1 MTSANAAVAR
11 AWELVDPI
19 YRQPE
24 GWRSP
29 VTVQEWDPN
38 IPRYSW
44 ANMGPVDHCGLSC
57 NHVDHSIGLT
67 MGVDFPDSAWTPSGY
82 AWFRATGRTVA
93 LWEIQSGDTVYFSNS
108 GSINDITHVE
118 KAVEDVRSD
127 GGVLCVGWNTT
138 PAGTGVPRVRY
149 GPYMVAAGR
158 PAYRE
163 PEPEPKPEPTPPP
176 TVSRA
181 QRVLAAIA

>member
-57 NHVDHSIGLT
+57 NHVDYSIGLT

-82 AWFRATGRTVA
+82 AWFRATGRTVPLSQIRA
-93 LWEIQSGDTVYFSNS
+93 GDTVYFSNS
-108 GSINDITHVE
+108 GSINAITHVE
-118 KAVEDVRSD
+118 KAVEDVRPD
-127 GGVLCVGWNTT
+127 GSVLCVGWNTNT
-138 PAGTGVPRVRY
+138 TGKGVPRVRTP
-149 GPYMVAAGR
+149 GYMVAAGR
-158 PAYRE
+158 PRYRDE
-163 PEPEPKPEPTPPP
+163 PTPPPKPEPTP
-176 TVSRA
+176 TITRA
-181 QRVLAAIA
+181 QRAAVASI

>member
-1 MTSANAAVAR
+1 
-11 AWELVDPI
+11 LVDPI

-38 IPRYSW
+38 TPRYSW
-44 ANMGPVDHCGLSC
+44 SSMGPVDHCGLSC

-82 AWFRATGRTVA
+82 AWFRATGRTVG
-93 LWEIQSGDTVYFSNS
+93 LGEIRAGDTVYFSNS

-138 PAGTGVPRVRY
+138 PAGTGVPRLRY
-149 GPYMVAAGR
+149 APYMVAAGR

-163 PEPEPKPEPTPPP
+163 PEPTPEPTPP
-176 TVSRA
+176 TVTRA
-181 QRVLAAIA
+181 QRVLAATS